1 MATLLR
7 HHRIVHDDLRPLLPV
22 ARDLLGGAPEGGVVG
37 AALASDNIPAANP
50 WAFGRA
56 SWALNSR
63 LARLLAPH
71 R

>member
-7 HHRIVHDDLRPLLPV
+7 HYRIVHDDLRPVLPV
-22 ARDLLGGAPEGGVVG
+22 ARDPLGGAPQGGVVR
-37 AALASDNIPAANP
+37 AALASDNIPANP

-56 SWALNSR
+56 SWALSR